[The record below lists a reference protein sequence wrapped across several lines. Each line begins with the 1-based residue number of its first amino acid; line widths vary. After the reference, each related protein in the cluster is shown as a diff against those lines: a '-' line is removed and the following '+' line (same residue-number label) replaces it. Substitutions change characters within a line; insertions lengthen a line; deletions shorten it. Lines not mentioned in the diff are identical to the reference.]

1 MEGGYQSVTNRVLT
15 TVGKVARNP
24 YYFEKVYANL
34 YSIEELCYVLYEN
47 AFLIDKDILDKKLVE
62 WIDRECGLTVLAR
75 NLYMLINTNALPGSF
90 VGTILEYVGYYTAD
104 EIEKAESI
112 LRMNVSMN
120 VFEKWKAKADFL
132 YENKHY
138 YLALKEY
145 EHVLAG
151 LDDDENDL
159 RSRIYNNMGVTY
171 MALRVY
177 DAAVDCFKK
186 AYEINNDETAFK
198 HLLTAE
204 RMRLSEND
212 YIKLIADSEDAYR
225 MSIPIEGE
233 MEEYKAEFDASDK
246 AKHLKDLFELKEQKD
261 AALYYEEITVMT
273 QNLKEEYRDVVLENG
288 DL

>member
-1 MEGGYQSVTNRVLT
+1 MTNRGLT
-15 TVGKVARNP
+15 TVGKVAATP

-34 YSIEELCYVLYEN
+34 YSMEELCYVLYEN

-62 WIDRECGLTVLAR
+62 WIDKECGLTDLAR
-75 NLYMLINTNALPGSF
+75 NLYMLINTNAIPGAF

-112 LRMNVSMN
+112 LRMNISMN

-138 YLALKEY
+138 FLAIREY
-145 EHVLAG
+145 ERVLG
-151 LDDDENDL
+151 SIDEEETDL

-171 MALRVY
+171 MALSVY
-177 DAAVDCFKK
+177 DTAVECFKR

-204 RMRLSEND
+204 RMRLSEDD

-233 MEEYKAEFDASDK
+233 LEERKAEFDASDR
-246 AKHLKDLFELKEQKD
+246 AAHLKKLFEMKDGKEVSQ
-261 AALYYEEITVMT
+261 YYEEISALTR
-273 QNLKEEYRDVVLENG
+273 NLKDEYRDIVLENG
-288 DL
+288 DI

>member
-15 TVGKVARNP
+15 TVGRVASKP

-34 YSIEELCYVLYEN
+34 YSMEELCYVLYEN
-47 AFLIDKDILDKKLVE
+47 AFLIDKDILDRSLVE
-62 WIDRECGLTVLAR
+62 WIDKECGLTVLAR
-75 NLYMLINTNALPGSF
+75 NLYMLINTNALPGAF

-132 YENKHY
+132 YENRHY
-138 YLALKEY
+138 FLALKEY
-145 EHVLAG
+145 ERVLAG
-151 LDDDENDL
+151 IEDEETDL

-171 MALRVY
+171 MALGVY
-177 DAAVDCFKK
+177 ESAVDCFKT
-186 AYEINNDETAFK
+186 ADEINNDETAFK

-233 MEEYKAEFDASDK
+233 LEEYKAEFDASDK
-246 AKHLKDLFELKEQKD
+246 AKHLKSLFELKDQKD
-261 AALYYEEITVMT
+261 AALYYEEITVLT
-273 QNLKEEYRDVVLENG
+273 SNLKEEYRDIVLENG
-288 DL
+288 DI

>member
-1 MEGGYQSVTNRVLT
+1 MTNRVLT
-15 TVGKVARNP
+15 TVGKVAANP

-34 YSIEELCYVLYEN
+34 YSMEELCYVLYEN

-62 WIDRECGLTVLAR
+62 WIDKECGLTDLAR
-75 NLYMLINTNALPGSF
+75 NLYMLINTNALPGAF
-90 VGTILEYVGYYTAD
+90 VGTILEYVGYYTQD

-112 LRMNVSMN
+112 LRMNVSLN
-120 VFEKWKAKADFL
+120 VFEKWTAKADFL

-145 EHVLAG
+145 ERVLSSI
-151 LDDDENDL
+151 EEEETDL

-171 MALRVY
+171 MALRIY
-177 DAAVDCFKK
+177 DTAVECFKK
-186 AYEINNDETAFK
+186 AYEINNDANAFR

-204 RMRLSEND
+204 RMRLPEAE

-225 MSIPIEGE
+225 MSIPIETE
-233 MEEYKAEFDASDK
+233 IEELEAEFDASDK
-246 AKHLKDLFELKEQKD
+246 AKHLKSLFELKDQKD
-261 AALYYEEITVMT
+261 AALYYDEITVMT
-273 QNLKEEYRDVVLENG
+273 QCLKEEYRDIVLENG

>member
-1 MEGGYQSVTNRVLT
+1 MTNRVLT
-15 TVGKVARNP
+15 TVGKVAANP

-34 YSIEELCYVLYEN
+34 YSMEELCYVLYEN

-62 WIDRECGLTVLAR
+62 WIDKECGLTDLAR
-75 NLYMLINTNALPGSF
+75 NLYMLINTNALPGAF

-138 YLALKEY
+138 FLALKEY
-145 EHVLAG
+145 ERVLSSI
-151 LDDDENDL
+151 EEEETDL

-171 MALRVY
+171 MALSVY
-177 DAAVDCFKK
+177 DTAVECFKR
-186 AYEINNDETAFK
+186 AYEINNDKTAFK

-233 MEEYKAEFDASDK
+233 MEELKDEFDASDR
-246 AKHLKDLFELKEQKD
+246 AKHLKSLFELKDQKN
-261 AALYYEEITVMT
+261 AAQYYEEITVLT

-288 DL
+288 DI